1 MVWMLFSALVSSS
14 VCSPQA
20 SESLEKKFSRSYL
33 QRKKCEMEAIR
44 VLDNLRMCKLK
55 EIFTTVAIA
64 CHRFERLAVL
74 QNDFPIILL

>member
-1 MVWMLFSALVSSS
+1 MLFSALVSSN

-20 SESLEKKFSRSYL
+20 SESLENLAGVIYNE
-33 QRKKCEMEAIR
+33 KKCEMEAKR